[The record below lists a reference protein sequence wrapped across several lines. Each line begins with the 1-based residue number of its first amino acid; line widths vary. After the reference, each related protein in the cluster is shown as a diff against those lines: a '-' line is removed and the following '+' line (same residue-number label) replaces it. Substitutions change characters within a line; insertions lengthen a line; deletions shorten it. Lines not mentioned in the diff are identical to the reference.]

1 METEAPPAPPWAAQ
15 ILCAVHRLQSA
26 APAEAD
32 AARARLW
39 SLLHAALF
47 GSLRAQAG
55 RIARF
60 SREDLED
67 VASTKALEL
76 LRQAESR
83 KWSTDGRH
91 AGEVGGFLLRVAH
104 NGLVDLARSRSR
116 ETAPAEM
123 ANPNSDGA
131 METED
136 PSDVAATR
144 EFVASLERCVAEL
157 QPRARDVWYRA
168 AVLDRPS
175 RETAAA
181 LGLTVGNV
189 DVIAQRTRA
198 ALVACMG
205 RSGHRST
212 EVSPR
217 AFVRLWANAA
227 SRWLSPRG
235 EQARSA
241 GAEAQR

>member
-1 METEAPPAPPWAAQ
+1 METAAPAAPAPPTWAAQ
-15 ILCAVHRLQSA
+15 VACAVHRLQSA
-26 APAEAD
+26 LPAETE

-39 SLLHAALF
+39 ALLHASLF
-47 GSLRAQAG
+47 ASLRAQAC

-60 SREDLED
+60 SHEDLED
-67 VASTKALEL
+67 LASAKALEL
-76 LRQAESR
+76 LRRAESR
-83 KWSTDGRH
+83 MWNTEGRH
-91 AGEVGGFLLRVAH
+91 AGEVGGFLLRVAR

-116 ETAPAEM
+116 EKMPANSEAPAGEVAEM
-123 ANPNSDGA
+123 
-131 METED
+131 ED

-144 EFVASLERCVAEL
+144 EFVASLERCVGEL
-157 QPRARDVWYRA
+157 QPRAREVWYRA
-168 AVLDRPS
+168 AVLERPS

-198 ALVACMG
+198 ALVACMA

-217 AFVRLWANAA
+217 AFVRLWANVANQ
-227 SRWLSPRG
+227 WLQYR
-235 EQARSA
+235 E
-241 GAEAQR
+241 EAHR

>member
-1 METEAPPAPPWAAQ
+1 METAAPAAPAWAAQ
-15 ILCAVHRLQSA
+15 VACAIRRLQSA
-26 APAEAD
+26 LPAEVE

-39 SLLHAALF
+39 TLLHASLF
-47 GSLRAQAG
+47 ASLRAQAC

-60 SREDLED
+60 SHEDLED
-67 VASTKALEL
+67 LASAKALEL

-83 KWSTDGRH
+83 KWSTEGRH
-91 AGEVGGFLLRVAH
+91 AGEVGGFLLRVAR

-116 ETAPAEM
+116 EAVNGEAPVGEVPEM
-123 ANPNSDGA
+123 E
-131 METED
+131 MED

-144 EFVASLERCVAEL
+144 EFVATLERCVAGL
-157 QPRARDVWYRA
+157 QPRAREVWYRS
-168 AVLDRPS
+168 AVLERPS
-175 RETAAA
+175 RETAAT

-198 ALVACMG
+198 TLVACMA

-217 AFVRLWANAA
+217 AFVRLWANVAH
-227 SRWLSPRG
+227 RWLPQR
-235 EQARSA
+235 E
-241 GAEAQR
+241 EAHR